1 MLHHLYNNSKYLE
14 GTSDATTSSL
24 LVPLIL
30 MSIDD
35 FLSSK
40 TAIIVVRKSDGR
52 SDTVGPTDGRTYGQ
66 TQPLTDM
73 GSRIKKLK
81 NKKKK
86 TDINICYVKKYSFYT
101 PVESY
106 MNASTSPFFSFSKPA
121 VTLSVLN
128 GYAGMK

>member
-86 TDINICYVKKYSFYT
+86 NQTLIF
-101 PVESY
+101 
-106 MNASTSPFFSFSKPA
+106 
-121 VTLSVLN
+121 VTLKNIPFTHLWSHI
-128 GYAGMK
+128 